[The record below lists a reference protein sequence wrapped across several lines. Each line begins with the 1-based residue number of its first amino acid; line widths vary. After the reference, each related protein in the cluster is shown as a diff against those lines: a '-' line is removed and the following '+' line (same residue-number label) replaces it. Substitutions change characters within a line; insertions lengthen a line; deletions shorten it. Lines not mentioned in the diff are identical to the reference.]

1 MIKCNIKIDKK
12 VRVNAKGTLTTV
24 TKEFLLLT
32 MEIYQGLKKNNE
44 SGAEEFRKTLFAFL
58 IDPNSPLFKNPNNSE
73 QPEKSPK

>member
-12 VRVNAKGTLTTV
+12 VRVKAKGTITTV

-32 MEIYQGLKKNNE
+32 MEIYQGLKKNDE
-44 SGAEEFRKTLFAFL
+44 SGAEEFRKMLFAFL
-58 IDPNSPLFKNPNNSE
+58 IDPNSPLFKNPDDSE